1 MTEVRLQKAIAEAGL
16 MSRRKAEVAIREGRV
31 SVNGGVVTEM
41 GVQVDPERDDIRVDR
56 QQLTHAAAKS
66 YILLYKPAGCV
77 TTASDPQ
84 GRKTVFDF
92 LPRSNARL
100 YPVGRLDYDAE
111 GLLILTNDGELA
123 HRLQHP
129 RYGVEKVY
137 DVKVM
142 GRPNNEA
149 LRRLRTGIDLEE
161 GKTAPARVSVLRLLS
176 NATWLRIVLH
186 QGWNRQIKRM
196 GEAVGHPVAKIKR
209 VGYGPLTLGALVS
222 GDSRP
227 LTASEVEALHR
238 LACLDRKQA
247 KDRDKERNKQ
257 S

>member
-149 LRRLRTGIDLEE
+149 L
-161 GKTAPARVSVLRLLS
+161 
-176 NATWLRIVLH
+176 
-186 QGWNRQIKRM
+186 
-196 GEAVGHPVAKIKR
+196 
-209 VGYGPLTLGALVS
+209 
-222 GDSRP
+222 
-227 LTASEVEALHR
+227 
-238 LACLDRKQA
+238 DRKST
-247 KDRDKERNKQ
+247 RLNSSHRT
-257 S
+257 

>member
-1 MTEVRLQKAIAEAGL
+1 MTQVRLQKAIAEAGL
-16 MSRRKAEVAIREGRV
+16 MSRRKAEEAIREGRV

-56 QQLTHAAAKS
+56 KRLTQVEPKS
-66 YILLYKPAGCV
+66 YVILYKPAGCV

-92 LPRSNARL
+92 LPRSRVRL

-142 GRPNNEA
+142 GRPSEEA
-149 LRRLRTGIDLEE
+149 IRRLRTGIDLEE
-161 GKTAPARVSVLRLLS
+161 GRTAPARVSVLRLLP
-176 NATWLRIVLH
+176 NAAWLRIVIH

-209 VGYGPLTLGALVS
+209 VGYGPLTLGALTS

-227 LTASEVEALHR
+227 LTASEVEELHR
-238 LACLDRKQA
+238 LACLDREQT
-247 KDRDKERNKQ
+247 DNRGKERNSQ